1 MLAAIRNRVD
11 ADANMSAVRQS
22 LLVEG
27 SNPTVFDGVAAKF
40 RAHQAEEGYD
50 RGHLFAA
57 PDIVLNVA
65 TMENVVTEG
74 SMQHL
79 MDILNAML
87 TMSQQFGTKETARK
101 MFSVN
106 IELHAAKYKGIAIVL
121 P

>member
-1 MLAAIRNRVD
+1 MRARPVNKTICHMEIKSNRMY
-11 ADANMSAVRQS
+11 N
-22 LLVEG
+22 E
-27 SNPTVFDGVAAKF
+27 
-40 RAHQAEEGYD
+40 HQAKGRYD

-65 TMENVVTEG
+65 TMESVAAAD

-87 TMSQQFGTKETARK
+87 TVSQQFGTKETARK
-101 MFSVN
+101 MFSLN